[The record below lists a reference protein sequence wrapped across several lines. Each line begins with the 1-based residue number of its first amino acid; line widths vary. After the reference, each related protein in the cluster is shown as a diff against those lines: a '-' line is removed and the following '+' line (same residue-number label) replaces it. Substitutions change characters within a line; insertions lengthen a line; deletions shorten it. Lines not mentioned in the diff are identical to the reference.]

1 MSVYANNPS
10 SMAPTARAHRGNGPA
25 PARSKYARGRRLLAC
40 LLSASWLLVST
51 ASLGQA
57 VIIVTGDGTG
67 NTTAPSDDPGFDNVG
82 NVNGLS
88 GVYLGNGWVLT
99 ANHVGSGTMEFGGV
113 SYPVVPDS
121 WQRLTG
127 GGGSPPDLAVLRM
140 VGDPGLPVTALA
152 PSSPPPGSDVVM
164 LGRGLS
170 RGAAT
175 TWSGNDGWGWTSPRT
190 KRWGRN
196 KISTSG
202 SIILDTVS
210 ATLNFDSSPPSAVSD
225 EAHVASGD
233 SGGGLYWKS
242 GGTWYL
248 AGTLFVSL
256 TFSGQP
262 SNISIFGNATGAV
275 DIATYRSEILSII
288 SVPACSNGLDDD
300 LDGQIDV
307 GADPGCDDA
316 NDASEQSPAL
326 ICDDGLDND
335 LDGFIDFPADPECPS
350 SLGPSENP
358 TVPALSLWP
367 AVIVA
372 AMLGGLG
379 LRHLPY
385 AAIGRPSV

>member
-1 MSVYANNPS
+1 MPAYHPKSIER
-10 SMAPTARAHRGNGPA
+10 TARAQRESRSA
-25 PARSKYARGRRLLAC
+25 PARSKRARGRALLGC
-40 LLSASWLLVST
+40 LFGAAWLLVLT
-51 ASLGQA
+51 ASPGQA

-67 NTTAPSDDPGFDNVG
+67 NTSAPPDDPGFDNVG

-99 ANHVGSGTMEFGGV
+99 ANHVGPGAMEFGGV
-113 SYPVVPDS
+113 SYPMVPGS

-127 GGGSPPDLAVLRM
+127 GGGNPPDLAVLRM

-152 PSSPPPGSDVVM
+152 TSSPPPGSDVVM
-164 LGRGLS
+164 IGRGLN

-175 TWSGNDGWGWTSPRT
+175 TWSGNDGWVWTSPRT
-190 KRWGRN
+190 KRWGQN
-196 KISTSG
+196 KISTTG
-202 SIILDTVS
+202 SVILDTVS
-210 ATLNFDSSPPSAVSD
+210 ATLNFDASGPSAVSD

-256 TFSGQP
+256 TFMSQP
-262 SNISIFGNATGAV
+262 TNTSIFGNATGAV
-275 DIATYRSEILSII
+275 DVATYRSEILAII

-316 NDASEQSPAL
+316 SDASEQSPAL
-326 ICDDGLDND
+326 VCDDGLDND

-367 AVIVA
+367 AMIVA
-372 AMLGGLG
+372 ALLGGFG
-379 LRHLPY
+379 LKRLQY
-385 AAIGRPSV
+385 AMIGPPSA